1 MGSIAVS
8 ISAFQA
14 DGPGSTP
21 GLRIYKMEE
30 QKEKKKFIDSLK
42 DFYDKRYRLLFVL
55 TAILIISSVI
65 FIFFFHLQTNDFIY
79 KDISLSGGTLVTIN
93 SNNLS
98 VTKLQQ
104 DLSGSLGDIQVNS
117 IKDMITQEQKAVQ
130 IQTTENATAARQ
142 IISDYLGYNLTNQNS
157 SFEFTSPT
165 LGSDFYQQLILA
177 ILIAF
182 VFMSI
187 VVFILFRTFVPSG
200 AVVLSAF
207 ADILMTLVVVD
218 MIGMRLSSAGIIAF
232 LMLIGYSV
240 DTDILLTNRVL
251 KRDSGSINN
260 RIFGAFKTGITMS
273 VTALVSVLSAL
284 VITGSFS
291 STLSQIFTI
300 LAIGLCFDI
309 YNTWVTNASI
319 IKWYATRKNESKA

>member
-1 MGSIAVS
+1 
-8 ISAFQA
+8 
-14 DGPGSTP
+14 
-21 GLRIYKMEE
+21 MEE
-30 QKEKKKFIDSLK
+30 PKETKKFVSSFK
-42 DFYDKRYRLLFVL
+42 DFYNKRYKLLFVL
-55 TAILIISSVI
+55 TAILILSSI
-65 FIFFFHLQTNDFIY
+65 AFIFFFHIQNHDFIY
-79 KDISLSGGTLVTIN
+79 KDISLSGGTLITIN

-98 VTKLQQ
+98 VAKLQQ
-104 DLSGSLGDIQVNS
+104 DLPSYLGNVQVNS
-117 IKDMITQEQKAVQ
+117 IKDIITQEQKAVT
-130 IQTTENATAARQ
+130 IQTSENADNSKQ
-142 IISDYLGYNLTNQNS
+142 ILDNYLGYNLTSQNS

-165 LGSDFYQQLILA
+165 LGAGFYQQLLIAILA
-177 ILIAF
+177 AF

-218 MIGMRLSSAGIIAF
+218 LIGMRLSSAGIIAF

-251 KRDSGSINN
+251 KRDVGSINSK
-260 RIFGAFKTGITMS
+260 IFGAFKTGITMS
-273 VTALVSVLSAL
+273 ITALASVLTAL
-284 VITGSFS
+284 IITGSFS

-319 IKWYATRKNESKA
+319 IKWYATRKNENKS